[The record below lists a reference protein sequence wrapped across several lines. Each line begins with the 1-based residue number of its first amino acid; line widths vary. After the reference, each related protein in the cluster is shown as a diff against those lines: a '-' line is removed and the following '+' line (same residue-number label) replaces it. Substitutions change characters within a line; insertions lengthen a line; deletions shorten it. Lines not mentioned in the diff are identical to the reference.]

1 VRVAGTGVDSAAS
14 PVFSRQERFSRVT
27 STNDVARD
35 WLAAGVPE
43 VCLAIADEQT
53 AGRGRE
59 GRAWVAPAGAALL
72 LSLGFRP
79 TWLAP
84 EYVWRLPA
92 IVSVAMA
99 EAAETVAGLP
109 EGRIQLK
116 WPNDLVID
124 IGAAASIAWR
134 NVDTGGVVRGF
145 DVRKLGG
152 VLGESVGLGTDDPRV
167 VVGIGINVNWGHDAF
182 PVNLA
187 PTMTSLLDASG
198 GRSVD
203 LDELLDAF
211 LARLEPRIAEL
222 RIGLFDAT
230 DWTARQMTTGHLIE
244 LHQPDGTVDVVRAL
258 GVNTISGALVIEG
271 QGSRREVRVGEIDH
285 VRFPI
290 AGAGV

>member
-1 VRVAGTGVDSAAS
+1 MIQTPFLARS
-14 PVFSRQERFSRVT
+14 ERFDVVG
-27 STNDVARD
+27 STNDVVRE
-35 WLAAGVPE
+35 WLEDGAPE
-43 VCLAIADEQT
+43 VCLAVADEQT

-59 GRAWVAPAGAALL
+59 GRRWLAPPGAALL

-99 EAAETVAGLP
+99 EASEDVAGLAH
-109 EGRIQLK
+109 ETVRLK

-124 IGAAASIAWR
+124 LSELTGIPWR
-134 NVDTGGVVRGF
+134 NLDTGGASRGF
-145 DVRKLGG
+145 DLRKWGG
-152 VLGESVGLGTDDPRV
+152 VLGESIGLGTDDPRV
-167 VVGIGINVNWGHDAF
+167 VVGIGINVNWSDAAF
-182 PVNLA
+182 PVDLA
-187 PTMTSLLDASG
+187 PTMTSLLDACG

-211 LARLEPRIAEL
+211 LARLEPRIVEL
-222 RIGLFDAT
+222 RNGLFDPA
-230 DWTARQMTTGHLIE
+230 DWTARQITAGHLIE
-244 LHQPDGTVDVVRAL
+244 LHQPDGTVDLVQTL
-258 GVNTISGALVIEG
+258 GVNTVSGALVIEG
-271 QGSRREVRVGEIDH
+271 HGGRREVQVGEIVH